1 MVNRVGR
8 FNYDDHTFSLPKN
21 RINSVI
27 KLDYKDYE
35 LNINTRYIDSYINS
49 RPLSG
54 LALENGYKNKVD
66 SFFVLDFSVL
76 KNIKL
81 NQSDLDVKLAI
92 LNLLDKSAPRLY
104 DAPDFSFD
112 TRVHDPRGRIIGV
125 SLEYN
130 F

>member
-1 MVNRVGR
+1 M
-8 FNYDDHTFSLPKN
+8 
-21 RINSVI
+21 
-27 KLDYKDYE
+27 
-35 LNINTRYIDSYINS
+35 
-49 RPLSG
+49 
-54 LALENGYKNKVD
+54 ENGYKNKVD

-81 NQSDLDVKLAI
+81 NQGDLDVKLAI
-92 LNLLDKSAPRLY
+92 LNLFDKSAPRLY